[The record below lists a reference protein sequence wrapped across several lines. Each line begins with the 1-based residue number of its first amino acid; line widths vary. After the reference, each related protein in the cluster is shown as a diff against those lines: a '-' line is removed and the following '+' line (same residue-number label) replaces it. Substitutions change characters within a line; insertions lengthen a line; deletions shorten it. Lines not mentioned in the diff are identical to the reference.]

1 MKTCPLT
8 PQKKQTTQKPE
19 LSTTGN
25 TPAPGFSPLAVF
37 TQLNTYSEACH
48 KLGTGDTHR
57 ITPPEKDSALKK
69 DTASFLT
76 TPKVTTD
83 TVKNIMVKTRTYKW
97 MTRETP

>member
-1 MKTCPLT
+1 MPPHPPKKTNHT
-8 PQKKQTTQKPE
+8 ETPE

-48 KLGTGDTHR
+48 KLGMGDTHR

-83 TVKNIMVKTRTYKW
+83 TVKNIMVKTCTYKW